1 MTIFVTG
8 KSGVGKSYLA
18 DRLAAQLKYKYVDI
32 DAISKSIYLDSEIVD
47 AVVELLGGSI
57 LDADGHIDT
66 KCIGKIIFN
75 KNNVELKEK
84 FYELTYRYIQQLLKS
99 VSTENMVMEWSMLPL
114 VDLWRMPG
122 VKVLVTADEQTRV
135 QKILTRDNISLS
147 YLQTRDAA
155 GVNFDQ
161 YQYDY
166 VFNNDY
172 TEESVVSFVNE
183 IKKIIK

>member
-66 KCIGKIIFN
+66 KSIGKIIFN
-75 KNNVELKEK
+75 KNNVGLKEK
-84 FYELTYRYIQQLLKS
+84 FYELTYR
-99 VSTENMVMEWSMLPL
+99 
-114 VDLWRMPG
+114 
-122 VKVLVTADEQTRV
+122 
-135 QKILTRDNISLS
+135 
-147 YLQTRDAA
+147 
-155 GVNFDQ
+155 
-161 YQYDY
+161 
-166 VFNNDY
+166 
-172 TEESVVSFVNE
+172 
-183 IKKIIK
+183 

>member
-1 MTIFVTG
+1 
-8 KSGVGKSYLA
+8 
-18 DRLAAQLKYKYVDI
+18 
-32 DAISKSIYLDSEIVD
+32 
-47 AVVELLGGSI
+47 
-57 LDADGHIDT
+57 
-66 KCIGKIIFN
+66 
-75 KNNVELKEK
+75 
-84 FYELTYRYIQQLLKS
+84 
-99 VSTENMVMEWSMLPL
+99 MLPL